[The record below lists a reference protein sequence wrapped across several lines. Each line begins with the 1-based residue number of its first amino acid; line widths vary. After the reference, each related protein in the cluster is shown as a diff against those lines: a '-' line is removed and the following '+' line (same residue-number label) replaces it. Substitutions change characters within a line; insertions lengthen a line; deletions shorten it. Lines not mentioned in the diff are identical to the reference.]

1 VEELCPGFT
10 QALVDHPA
18 VECVIT
24 REGDVLVVQGR
35 GGTAH
40 LRVIAPEG
48 GGAVAERGGAEA
60 GEGASPV
67 LRVVGQS
74 PFQVYEE
81 PEVVARQVASFAS
94 MDECGDVIC
103 FGASFKPGSL
113 RDTTPGA
120 SGESHVYS
128 FENQLGTHAS
138 AGGDQ
143 AYPFLMLHHSVPFDP
158 APIIE
163 ASGLFPFLRAY
174 VQRGQRPPTES
185 PRAHPDGTPSGT
197 RSGTGKPAGAG
208 KEVLG
213 AASGAQAPVTID
225 RR

>member
-1 VEELCPGFT
+1 
-10 QALVDHPA
+10 

-40 LRVIAPEG
+40 LRVTAPEG
-48 GGAVAERGGAEA
+48 EGAGAERGAEA
-60 GEGASPV
+60 GAGSSPV

-103 FGASFKPGSL
+103 FGASFSPGSL

-143 AYPFLMLHHSVPFDP
+143 GYPFLMLHRSVPFDP

-174 VQRGQRPPTES
+174 VQRGQRPPVES
-185 PRAHPDGTPSGT
+185 PGAHLDGTPSG
-197 RSGTGKPAGAG
+197 SPAGTG

-213 AASGAQAPVTID
+213 AGSGAQAPVRID

>member
-1 VEELCPGFT
+1 MERRLQRHEVEELCPGFT

-40 LRVIAPEG
+40 LRVTAPEG
-48 GGAVAERGGAEA
+48 EGAGAERGRGRGREQL
-60 GEGASPV
+60 V

-103 FGASFKPGSL
+103 FGASFVPGSL

-120 SGESHVYS
+120 SGEPRL
-128 FENQLGTHAS
+128 QLRES
-138 AGGDQ
+138 AGDARLG
-143 AYPFLMLHHSVPFDP
+143 
-158 APIIE
+158 
-163 ASGLFPFLRAY
+163 RW
-174 VQRGQRPPTES
+174 RPG
-185 PRAHPDGTPSGT
+185 ATPS
-197 RSGTGKPAGAG
+197 
-208 KEVLG
+208 
-213 AASGAQAPVTID
+213 
-225 RR
+225 